1 MRYVSDVCGAK
12 SGRPL
17 VAGTLRGYRKWQ
29 AVRSVPESSGL
40 LPLASVAIRDVV
52 WGETL
57 SARCLASGVE
67 YFDASYA
74 HRAPERACRC
84 GIYAWYQPG
93 DPNITG
99 TGGVFGVIE
108 ASGLIFMG
116 TQGFRAEHA
125 TIVAVVAYRRR
136 IRNACAHAG
145 IAVYGRRSHLIND
158 YPPEDVSALIDSE
171 LVE

>member
-1 MRYVSDVCGAK
+1 M
-12 SGRPL
+12 
-17 VAGTLRGYRKWQ
+17 
-29 AVRSVPESSGL
+29 PESSGL
-40 LPLASVAIRDVV
+40 LPLASVAIRDVC
-52 WGETL
+52 WSESLT
-57 SARCLASGVE
+57 ARCLASGVE
-67 YFDASYA
+67 YFDASSA
-74 HRAPERACRC
+74 HRAPAHECRC
-84 GIYAWYQPG
+84 GIYAWYQP
-93 DPNITG
+93 DDLNMMP
-99 TGGVFGVIE
+99 GGVFGVIE